1 MTRTTRHLRVI
12 MRGMSWPRDPA
23 GRRQLKLRDLR
34 DGGSGGRA
42 VWPGD
47 ECRGATSAGLPTLN
61 HSLSVGTVNGP
72 RFDAQA
78 IP

>member
-1 MTRTTRHLRVI
+1 MTRTTRHLRVV

-23 GRRQLKLRDLR
+23 GTSAIEATAAL
-34 DGGSGGRA
+34 A
-42 VWPGD
+42 AAFFAAGD